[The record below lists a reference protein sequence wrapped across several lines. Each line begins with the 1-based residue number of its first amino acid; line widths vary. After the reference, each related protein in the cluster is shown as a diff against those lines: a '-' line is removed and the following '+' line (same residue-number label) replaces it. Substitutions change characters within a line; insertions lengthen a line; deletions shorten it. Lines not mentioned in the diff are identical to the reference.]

1 MRTTKQAY
9 ENGSDGRHVS
19 FEWRNIMTSFA
30 NLLKASTL
38 ALALTAV
45 PALADDAVAPTYTH
59 DVLTRISDHAI
70 YPHTA
75 MATAQE
81 GVVTVAVTL
90 DKSGNLA
97 GINVLNS
104 SGVPAIDLAA
114 IQAAK
119 DAAPYPAPTAASETV
134 VKGKIRFS
142 L

>member
-1 MRTTKQAY
+1 
-9 ENGSDGRHVS
+9 
-19 FEWRNIMTSFA
+19 MTSFA

-38 ALALTAV
+38 AAALVAL
-45 PALADDAVAPTYTH
+45 PAFADDAIAPTYTH

-70 YPHTA
+70 YPRTA
-75 MATAQE
+75 MASAQE

-104 SGVPAIDLAA
+104 SGVPSIDLAA

-119 DAAPYPAPTAASETV
+119 DAAPYPAPTASSDTV

>member
-1 MRTTKQAY
+1 
-9 ENGSDGRHVS
+9 
-19 FEWRNIMTSFA
+19 MTSFA
-30 NLLKASTL
+30 NLLKATTL
-38 ALALTAV
+38 AVTLTAV

-59 DVLTRISDHAI
+59 AVLTSIADHAV
-70 YPHTA
+70 YPRA
-75 MATAQE
+75 AVVSAQE

-119 DAAPYPAPTAASETV
+119 DAAPYPAPEAASETV